1 MRTIINDAWDGIS
14 QPLINERVFTM
25 PARLQVIK
33 FVENGDAQL
42 VGFSGLGMSGLIC
55 EPLAHFLPSQQR
67 HDKTI

>member
-33 FVENGDAQL
+33 FMNMCRKRRCAIGGVLWAWHVRAYL
-42 VGFSGLGMSGLIC
+42 RTLGTF
-55 EPLAHFLPSQQR
+55 LAIIPAAP
-67 HDKTI
+67 